1 MKMSDYTAK
10 VYKGDNPKWIIA
22 ECIEIGTVS
31 QGRTKEEALENLRIL
46 TKGHLEIKEKYD
58 KILAERL
65 GNS

>member
-22 ECIEIGTVS
+22 ECIEVGTVS

-65 GNS
+65 KNN